1 MPMHSPA
8 YFASLLVTILLC
20 GLAKPAKA
28 EDVVATILTQ
38 SRYVLGATYAS
49 SAEYPGSDRSQ
60 AKLRPIWA
68 YQYGRWRL
76 STSRA
81 SAVLGFATDAAGPG
95 ASAEL
100 ISTKNLHLGAAF
112 RFDSGRRASDSTHL
126 HGLPD
131 VARTLRGR
139 IYASYTLSKQWSV
152 SGSLSH
158 DLLGR
163 GGGAL
168 ASVDLGH
175 RYWITPRTEWAS
187 GIGVNLADRRNM
199 TTYFGISSAH
209 AVQSGLRPFAASAGL
224 RDIHLGTGLTTA
236 LTPRWIAF
244 GNVGW
249 SRLLADAAGSP
260 LTRRASSAN
269 ATFGLAYRN

>member
-1 MPMHSPA
+1 MHLHPYSAACLILGALGMPAMA
-8 YFASLLVTILLC
+8 
-20 GLAKPAKA
+20 A
-28 EDVVATILTQ
+28 EVIDTTILTQ
-38 SRYVLGATYAS
+38 PRFVIGATFVS
-49 SAEYPGSDRSQ
+49 SAAYPGSDQSET
-60 AKLRPIWA
+60 KLRPLWA

-100 ISTKNLHLGAAF
+100 AASKNWRIGAAF
-112 RFDSGRRASDSTHL
+112 RFDSGRKASDSPYL

-139 IYASYTLSKQWSV
+139 LHASHTFNQQWSIGGSV
-152 SGSLSH
+152 SQ
-158 DLLGR
+158 DLLRR

-168 ASVDLGH
+168 ASIDLGH
-175 RYWITPRTEWAS
+175 RYWITPRLEWTS
-187 GIGVNLADRRNM
+187 GLGVNLANRRNM
-199 TTYFGISSAH
+199 ATYFGISGAQ
-209 AVQSGLRPFAASAGL
+209 AIQSGLRPFDAGGGL
-224 RDIHLGTGLTTA
+224 RDVHVGTGLTTA

-249 SRLLADAAGSP
+249 SRLVGDAAGSP
-260 LTRRASSAN
+260 LTRRTDSVG
-269 ATFGLAYRN
+269 ATLGIAYRN